1 MFRIQRTTDGGI
13 TVLTVSGRL
22 DAENISDLRQ
32 SLDTLPDGGRVALDL
47 ADLLL
52 ADREAMRFLGD
63 REASGRIVLRHCPA
77 YIRRWLDSGR
87 PLRPKRRDGR

>member
-1 MFRIQRTTDGGI
+1 MLRIQRTTDGTT

-22 DAENISDLRQ
+22 GAENIDELRQ
-32 SLDTLPDGGRVALDL
+32 SLDIVPDGDAVALDL

-52 ADREAMRFLGD
+52 ADREAVGFLGD

-77 YIRRWLDSGR
+77 YIRRWLESR
-87 PLRPKRRDGR
+87 SIRRDPQ